1 MLFYVRKSNTP
12 PKIFNM
18 KTARTTLEAKRNKYS
33 EIYTMTQN
41 NFFKLMEAELQ
52 L

>member
-18 KTARTTLEAKRNKYS
+18 KVVRTTLEVKRNKYLD
-33 EIYTMTQN
+33 IYTMMQK
-41 NFFKLMEAELQ
+41 NFFKLVEAEQ
-52 L
+52 